1 MADILV
7 PNEYC
12 ICVLHWSLCSTRNQW
27 RSVNEC
33 STVCS
38 SAATAINLLLTFR
51 FILAMTT
58 QHFQHKHHQVQRSIL
73 GRFLTGDHKVIV
85 GWHDIPLAES
95 RHEVG
100 LCRWRR
106 TDTEKNF
113 LAPKD
118 TNSKRVW
125 TCRYVIT
132 VRYHTYRYGTILWQQ
147 TPWQF
152 CSTVPVPF
160 RTVPYHSQYV

>member
-1 MADILV
+1 MFTGMADILV

-33 STVCS
+33 SMVCS

-85 GWHDIPLAES
+85 GWHDMPLAES

-118 TNSKRVW
+118 TNSKRV
-125 TCRYVIT
+125 
-132 VRYHTYRYGTILWQQ
+132 
-147 TPWQF
+147 
-152 CSTVPVPF
+152 
-160 RTVPYHSQYV
+160 